1 MVCRIFIFVIFFE
14 QDLKGGDIMT
24 VGQIAGLIAAIAFLI
39 LVIWVGW
46 FLNKVVKNLSDLS
59 KNVNDLTQELDN
71 VLTNTNELLTDV
83 NDKAEMITPAVQALA
98 DVGQSVSDV
107 NEASRNFVEKINNH
121 RNNRSTVSK
130 MMTNVGK
137 VAAVGLFN
145 RFKNRKQQKE
155 DL

>member
-1 MVCRIFIFVIFFE
+1 
-14 QDLKGGDIMT
+14 MT

-121 RNNRSTVSK
+121 RNNRITVSK

-145 RFKNRKQQKE
+145 HFKNRKQQKE

>member
-1 MVCRIFIFVIFFE
+1 
-14 QDLKGGDIMT
+14 MT

-121 RNNRSTVSK
+121 RNNRITVSK

-145 RFKNRKQQKE
+145 RLKNRKQQKE